1 MLHPLMTQ
9 TLRSH
14 TAERGMNL
22 QDTYKQNIYIYDQ
35 FMILYCNISSL
46 IQMSLLFSFVDG
58 Q

>member
-1 MLHPLMTQ
+1 MTQ